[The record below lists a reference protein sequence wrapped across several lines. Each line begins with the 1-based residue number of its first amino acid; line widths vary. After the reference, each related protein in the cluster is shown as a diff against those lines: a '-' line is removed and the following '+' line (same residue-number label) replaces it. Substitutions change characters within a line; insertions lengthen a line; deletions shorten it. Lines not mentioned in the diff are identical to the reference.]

1 MAAATMARLIMRER
15 VLAGLLLVLS
25 VVLSLAL
32 TRPPSPLAGAERL
45 LEALAFRLF
54 APSRPPSDR
63 IAIIGITE
71 ETLLRLPYRSPID
84 HGFLARL
91 IDDLA
96 AAEPA
101 AIGLDILID
110 RPTEAEKDDAL
121 RDALHRAAGK
131 LV

>member
-1 MAAATMARLIMRER
+1 MAERMARLITRER

-25 VVLSLAL
+25 VALALGL
-32 TRPPSPLAGAERL
+32 TRPPSPLASAERL

-54 APSRPPSDR
+54 APSRPQSER

-84 HGFLARL
+84 RGFLAHL

-96 AAEPA
+96 AAAPA

-110 RPTEAEKDDAL
+110 RPTEAVKD
-121 RDALHRAAGK
+121 
-131 LV
+131 